1 MRRGSIIAAAC
12 ILAALGAGR
21 AGAEPGAFVG
31 VAEDGL
37 KYRTAE
43 SAAVARDLGLKSFRI
58 TLGWEPGQTELA
70 VRDSIEL
77 DRAVI
82 GAGAM
87 RVVLAVYAD
96 RAVEAPVDDAGRE
109 AYCTYVR
116 NVLGRYPQI
125 NDIVIWNEPNLTYF
139 WRPQY
144 NPDGSSASPVA
155 YEALLARC
163 WDVLHEARPGVNVIG
178 PATSPWGDDHPF
190 ATSHISHSPS
200 TFIRT
205 MGIAYR
211 ASKRVR
217 PLFDTVGHHTHP
229 LFPTDRP
236 WRVHADSRFVM
247 LGDWEKLM
255 SALHAA
261 FWETPQRIPG
271 QGVPIWYLEVGFET
285 AIDEDK
291 RHLYTGAENSGSA
304 LPDYAGGEPDTPA
317 PAQESRAPD
326 QHTQIL
332 DAVRLAAC
340 QPYVGAYFGFLLRD
354 QEDLSTWQ
362 SGVQWADGTKKD
374 SYGAFAAVT
383 AEVNEGRVDCSKL
396 KGGVPPGYN
405 VSRPPTP
412 ERAKSAGTGAA
423 ATRTAG
429 AGGGT
434 SSAADKRGTRIAYTG
449 STAGV
454 FGFVKLSAR
463 LGASGSD
470 DRLAGRRLTFQAR
483 GKRLAAT
490 TDTSGTAS
498 ARMTLPLQ
506 PGRTPVEIAFAGDEA
521 HHPAA
526 GEAAVT
532 VTNSWAAVKASGRT
546 RGLRDGSFELAVDP
560 RRRTGILRFRGG
572 GIRLRT
578 RALTAFGVAP
588 DGRSAWLAGVGA
600 RGERIVAY
608 LEDNST
614 TFRYDVFRLWVDR
627 RPVTASGRILRGD
640 GVRITRSR

>member
-1 MRRGSIIAAAC
+1 MC
-12 ILAALGAGR
+12 IRDRLCSGPAS
-21 AGAEPGAFVG
+21 AEPGAFVG

-43 SAAVARDLGLKSFRI
+43 SVAVARDLGLKSFRI
-58 TLGWEPGQTELA
+58 TLGWEPGQTELEA
-70 VRDSIEL
+70 RDAIEL
-77 DRAVI
+77 NRAVI

-96 RAVEAPVDDAGRE
+96 RAVEAPVDEAGRE
-109 AYCTYVR
+109 TYCTYVR
-116 NVLGRYPQI
+116 NVLARYPQI
-125 NDIVIWNEPNLTYF
+125 NDVVIWNEPNLTYF

-155 YEALLARC
+155 YGALLARC
-163 WDVLHEARPGVNVIG
+163 WDLLHEARPGINVIG

-205 MGIAYR
+205 MGLAYR
-211 ASKRVR
+211 ATGRVR

-236 WRVHADSRFVM
+236 WRVHADPRFVM

-261 FWETPQRIPG
+261 FWGTPQRIPG

-285 AIDEDK
+285 AIDENK
-291 RHLYTGAENSGSA
+291 RHLYTGEEISGSA

-317 PAQESRAPD
+317 PAQDSRAPD

-332 DAVRLAAC
+332 DAIRLAAC

-354 QEDLSTWQ
+354 QEHLGTWQ
-362 SGVQWADGTKKD
+362 SGVLWTDGTKKD
-374 SYGAFAAVT
+374 SYGAFAAAT
-383 AEVNEGRVDCSKL
+383 AEVNEGRVDCSQL

-405 VSRPPTP
+405 VSRPPTQ
-412 ERAKSAGTGAA
+412 EGARSAGTGAGA
-423 ATRTAG
+423 ATPRS
-429 AGGGT
+429 GGGT
-434 SSAADKRGTRIAYTG
+434 PSTAGKRGTRIAYTG

-470 DRLAGRRLTFQAR
+470 DRLAGRRVTFRAH

-490 TDTSGTAS
+490 TDPSGTAS
-498 ARMTLPLQ
+498 ARMTLPLR
-506 PGRTPVEIAFAGDEA
+506 PGKTPVEIAFAGDES

-526 GEAAVT
+526 RAAAVT
-532 VTNSWAAVKASGRT
+532 VKSSWAAVKASGRT
-546 RGLRDGSFELAVDP
+546 RGRRGGSFELVVDP
-560 RRRTGILRFRGG
+560 RRRTGSLRFRGG
-572 GIRLRT
+572 GRKLRT
-578 RALTAFGVAP
+578 RALTASGVAP
-588 DGRSAWLAGVGA
+588 DGRSAWLAGIGT
-600 RGERIVAY
+600 RGERFVAY

-614 TFRYDVFRLWVDR
+614 TFRYDVFRLWVDS
-627 RPVTASGRILRGD
+627 RPVAASGRLLGGD